1 MKTKV
6 NLTKQGLM
14 KQGYRTTNRPN
25 RQNDI
30 QTIPKTWR
38 EVIIVVN
45 CNVDVKFYQ
54 RAAEVTRSF
63 VPGLGIPIFTNT
75 YVVHKSIA
83 VDKAF
88 A

>member
-1 MKTKV
+1 M
-6 NLTKQGLM
+6 
-14 KQGYRTTNRPN
+14 
-25 RQNDI
+25 
-30 QTIPKTWR
+30 
-38 EVIIVVN
+38 VN

-54 RAAEVTRSF
+54 RATKVTWSF
-63 VPGLGIPIFTNT
+63 VPGLGIPIFTYT